1 MPEVRH
7 AESLEKVL
15 VGWWCEDCSMT
26 WIYGTDASNDELLTP
41 PHRCNKCNS
50 YAIEVLEQEFPKG
63 FDKSRVKQ
71 LYYKLKEMR
80 EDDKADD

>member
-15 VGWWCEDCSMT
+15 IGWQCYDCGWTYETQVG
-26 WIYGTDASNDELLTP
+26 
-41 PHRCNKCNS
+41 RCYKCNS
-50 YAIEVLEQEFPKG
+50 YAIEELTREFLVTE
-63 FDKSRVKQ
+63 DKSRVKQ

-80 EDDKADD
+80 YTDD